1 MRYLI
6 LVFIALAQLGSV
18 AWMIGER
25 EWVLAKG
32 REVRFVT
39 EPFDPYDPFRGR
51 YVALDFEAAHFEVPE
66 EYKLAYGMPVY
77 AILSVDEEGYA
88 SVQSLQQDAPADDS
102 RPYIYVKKWRSYK
115 PYRANALPPSDS
127 AAANDV
133 KMTPYRY
140 TLTLP
145 FGRYYMN
152 EDAAPE
158 AERRYRDANRRDS
171 EEGEDATN
179 RENYLTVRILKGS
192 AVAEQLYIEGK
203 PVD

>member
-6 LVFIALAQLGSV
+6 LVFIAIAQLGSV
-18 AWMIGER
+18 AWMIGGR

-102 RPYIYVKKWRSYK
+102 RPYIYVKKWRSYQSYHDSRVHSLDADANEVK
-115 PYRANALPPSDS
+115 KIPYKYN
-127 AAANDV
+127 
-133 KMTPYRY
+133 
-140 TLTLP
+140 LTLP
-145 FGRYYMN
+145 FQRYYMN

-158 AERRYRDANRRDS
+158 VERRYREANRRDS
-171 EEGEDATN
+171 GDGEDATN
-179 RENYLTVRILKGS
+179 RENYLTVRILKGR